1 MPGNLDPREVE
12 KMLNKMFA
20 PEWLREA
27 ATRVKYVQRQRKVDP
42 VILFWILVLGFGT
55 GVQRTIAS
63 LRRAYKTASAESI
76 VESAFYGRFSTGLL
90 AFLKECIAHGV
101 ADLASNASLALS
113 DKLAGFKDIV
123 VSDGTIIKLHDTL
136 AEKFPGA
143 RHKAEL
149 KINLVTGLTGN
160 TKSIGLF
167 SGKTAELKTIRIGPW
182 VKDNILLCDLGFF
195 KYEMFSRIRKNGG
208 HFVSRLKTGVNPTI
222 VSVLRTYRGNAID
235 LSGKKLQDVLPLL
248 KRGVIDILIEA
259 EFKVSA
265 SRAKK
270 AVDDQFET
278 YRSME
283 EETKDDDMFEVYH
296 PRGGTT
302 KIKETFRLIG
312 VFDKETEEYHLYL
325 TDITPDQLSAEDVA
339 LLYRARWSV
348 EMVFKELKR
357 LYKLDTITTEKPIV
371 IECLVLVAML
381 TLVVSHRVLNH
392 VRSFAPEKS
401 ERFTPLRWAEL
412 FYSSAPRLMDR
423 VLNYAGIDIDSV
435 TMMLFYMGEGIDPN
449 VNRERLM
456 TPWVKPNC
464 QLIRSSN

>member
-1 MPGNLDPREVE
+1 
-12 KMLNKMFA
+12 
-20 PEWLREA
+20 
-27 ATRVKYVQRQRKVDP
+27 
-42 VILFWILVLGFGT
+42 
-55 GVQRTIAS
+55 
-63 LRRAYKTASAESI
+63 
-76 VESAFYGRFSTGLL
+76 
-90 AFLKECIAHGV
+90 
-101 ADLASNASLALS
+101 
-113 DKLAGFKDIV
+113 
-123 VSDGTIIKLHDTL
+123 
-136 AEKFPGA
+136 
-143 RHKAEL
+143 
-149 KINLVTGLTGN
+149 
-160 TKSIGLF
+160 
-167 SGKTAELKTIRIGPW
+167 
-182 VKDNILLCDLGFF
+182 
-195 KYEMFSRIRKNGG
+195 MFSRIVKNGG

-222 VSVLRTYRGNAID
+222 VSVLRTYRGNAIN

-248 KRGVIDILIEA
+248 KREVIDILIEA

-270 AVDDQFET
+270 AGDDRFET

-283 EETKDDDMFEVYH
+283 EETKDDDLFEVYH
-296 PRGGTT
+296 PRGRTT

-357 LYKLDTITTEKPIV
+357 LYKLDTITSEKPLV

-392 VRSFAPEKS
+392 VRSFTPEKS
-401 ERFTPLRWAEL
+401 ERFTPLRWAEF

-423 VLNYAGIDIDSV
+423 VLHYVGIDIDSV